1 MRRSLKLFVLGLL
14 AVAGVATGVFASGGG
29 AAPVQHNAA
38 AQKSVVITRVTV
50 NASEFKYKFSKLRAP
65 IGTVIFTVVN
75 KGKISHDFKIAGKK
89 TPTLSPGKSAKLTVK
104 FTKKGQYAFLC
115 TLLGH
120 AGAGMR
126 GKFAIATAPV
136 SQPTPTTPTPTTPTP
151 TPPPT
156 GTVGSASST
165 VTVSMTDYAFTF
177 SQSSVP
183 SGQVTFVIKNNG
195 SEVHN
200 FDISGVKAGA
210 ILGPGQS
217 ETWTVGLPAKSP
229 YTTVCDVPF
238 HIDRGMSAA
247 FTVTP

>member
-1 MRRSLKLFVLGLL
+1 MRRSLKLLVLGLL
-14 AVAGVATGVFASGGG
+14 AVAGVATGVFAAGGG
-29 AAPVQHNAA
+29 AAPVQQNAV
-38 AQKSVVITRVTV
+38 AQKGVVITKITV
-50 NASEFKYKFSKLRAP
+50 NASEFKYKFSKLSAP
-65 IGTVIFTVVN
+65 IGTVIFTVNN
-75 KGKISHDFKIAGKK
+75 KGKIAHDFKINGKK
-89 TPTLSPGKSAKLTVK
+89 TPLLAPGKTAKLTVR

-126 GKFAIATAPV
+126 GKFAVATKPV
-136 SQPTPTTPTPTTPTP
+136 VQPPPVTTTPTTTV

-156 GTVGSASST
+156 GTVGTATST

-177 SQSSVP
+177 SQASVP
-183 SGQVTFVIKNNG
+183 SGQVTFIIKNNG
-195 SEVHN
+195 NDVHN
-200 FDISGVKAGA
+200 FDITGVKAGA
-210 ILGPGQS
+210 ILSPGQS

-238 HIDRGMSAA
+238 HIDRGMTAA